1 MARTISL
8 QETFSALTRGL
19 TQYIQSY
26 IVCIVKKRITMTL
39 DPAIHHRAKQTAKR
53 RGTTFSG
60 LVADL
65 LQQAIESRP
74 ARGDGRK
81 SFSSRWTGRG
91 KLAGKSGARFEKLRA
106 KHGL

>member
-1 MARTISL
+1 
-8 QETFSALTRGL
+8 
-19 TQYIQSY
+19 
-26 IVCIVKKRITMTL
+26 VKERITMTL
-39 DPAIHHRAKQTAKR
+39 DPGIHHRA
-53 RGTTFSG
+53 TFSG
-60 LVADL
+60 LVANL

>member
-1 MARTISL
+1 
-8 QETFSALTRGL
+8 
-19 TQYIQSY
+19 
-26 IVCIVKKRITMTL
+26 
-39 DPAIHHRAKQTAKR
+39 
-53 RGTTFSG
+53 
-60 LVADL
+60 LVANL

>member
-1 MARTISL
+1 MK
-8 QETFSALTRGL
+8 E
-19 TQYIQSY
+19 
-26 IVCIVKKRITMTL
+26 RITMTL

-65 LQQAIESRP
+65 LKQAIENRP
-74 ARGDGRK
+74 ARGQGQP
-81 SFSSRWTGRG
+81 SFSSRWAGHG
-91 KLAGKSGARFEKLRA
+91 KLAGKSGARFEKLRT